1 MESMKSQESTSHG
14 PGAPAAEDAGPLP
27 APGRTLWVSLAQS
40 NADLTDQPRR
50 PAKTAETVAAAIVR
64 DMVSRNLGPGDTLPS
79 EAAMLA
85 HYRVSRA
92 SLREALRLLE
102 VQELIRLK
110 PGPGGG
116 PIVSAVDPRNL
127 AKMTTLYLHLG
138 GATYQELFEALLIM
152 APISAE
158 RAARHSERSLVR
170 AAMKPFLQED
180 QPVQGPAYWTVTN
193 EFHGSVETLAGNR
206 VIELLGRIVG
216 NIWHEH
222 IVTRMDTSSIRE
234 QIHQEHRDI
243 AKAIIAKQPSKA
255 GRLMREHFAGLVEEY
270 RRHWPGRFDEL
281 IEWD

>member
-1 MESMKSQESTSHG
+1 M
-14 PGAPAAEDAGPLP
+14 
-27 APGRTLWVSLAQS
+27 SLAQS
-40 NADLTDQPRR
+40 HGGLTDQPRR

-64 DMVSRNLGPGDTLPS
+64 DIVSRNLSPGDTLPS

-116 PIVSAVDPRNL
+116 PIVSSVDPSNL

-138 GATYQELFEALLIM
+138 GATYRELFEAVLVM
-152 APISAE
+152 SPISAE
-158 RAARHSERSLVR
+158 RAARHSDRTMVR
-170 AAMKPFLQED
+170 AAMKPFLEE
-180 QPVQGPAYWTVTN
+180 QPVQGSAYWAVTN
-193 EFHGSVETLAGNR
+193 EFHGSVEALAGNR

-216 NIWHEH
+216 SIWHEH
-222 IVTRMDTSSIRE
+222 VVTRMDTGSIRE
-234 QIHQEHRDI
+234 QIHEEHRDI
-243 AKAIIAKQPSKA
+243 ARAIIARQPSKA
-255 GRLMREHFAGLVEEY
+255 AQLMRDHFAGLVEEY
-270 RRHWPGRFDEL
+270 RQHWPGRFDEL

>member
-1 MESMKSQESTSHG
+1 MTSQDNAS
-14 PGAPAAEDAGPLP
+14 PGAEPSPGADAEQLP
-27 APGRTLWVSLAQS
+27 APGRNLWVSLAQS

-50 PAKTAETVAAAIVR
+50 SVKTAETVAAAIVR
-64 DMVSRNLGPGDTLPS
+64 DIVSRNLSPGDTLPS
-79 EAAMLA
+79 ETAMLA

-116 PIVSAVDPRNL
+116 PIVTAVDPRNL

-138 GATYQELFEALLIM
+138 GATYQELFEAVLVM

-158 RAARHSERSLVR
+158 RAARNGDRSLVS
-170 AAMKPFLQED
+170 AAMKPFLHEE
-180 QPVQGPAYWTVTN
+180 QPLQGPAYWTVTN
-193 EFHGSVETLAGNR
+193 EFHGSVEALADNR

-216 NIWHEH
+216 QIWHEH
-222 IVTRMDTSSIRE
+222 IVTRMDTGAVRE
-234 QIHQEHRDI
+234 QIHAEHRDI
-243 AKAIIAKQPSKA
+243 AKAIMAHQPSKA
-255 GRLMREHFAGLVEEY
+255 SSLMREHFAGLVEEY

>member
-1 MESMKSQESTSHG
+1 MSSQDNAS
-14 PGAPAAEDAGPLP
+14 PGAEPSPGEDAEQLP
-27 APGRTLWVSLAQS
+27 APGRNLWVSLAQS

-50 PAKTAETVAAAIVR
+50 SVKTAETVAAAIVR
-64 DMVSRNLGPGDTLPS
+64 DIVSRNLSPGDTLPS
-79 EAAMLA
+79 ETAMLA

-116 PIVSAVDPRNL
+116 PIVTAVDPRNL

-138 GATYQELFEALLIM
+138 GATYQELFEAVLVM

-158 RAARHSERSLVR
+158 RAARNGDRSLVS
-170 AAMKPFLQED
+170 AAMKPFLHEE
-180 QPVQGPAYWTVTN
+180 QPLQGPAYWTVTN
-193 EFHGSVETLAGNR
+193 EFHGSVEALADNR

-216 NIWHEH
+216 QIWHEH
-222 IVTRMDTSSIRE
+222 IVTRMDTGAVRE
-234 QIHQEHRDI
+234 QIHAEHRDI
-243 AKAIIAKQPSKA
+243 AKAIMAHQPSKA
-255 GRLMREHFAGLVEEY
+255 SSLMREHFAGLVEEY

>member
-1 MESMKSQESTSHG
+1 MSSQENTSLPAEAS
-14 PGAPAAEDAGPLP
+14 PGEDTDLLP
-27 APGRTLWVSLAQS
+27 APVRSLWVSLAQS

-64 DMVSRNLGPGDTLPS
+64 DIVSRNLRAGDTLPS

-127 AKMTTLYLHLG
+127 AKMTTMYLHLG
-138 GATYQELFEALLIM
+138 GATYQELFEALLVM

-158 RAARHSERSLVR
+158 RAARNSDRTLVS
-170 AAMKPFLQED
+170 AAMKPFLHEE
-180 QPVQGPAYWTVTN
+180 QPLHGPAYWTVTN
-193 EFHGSVETLAGNR
+193 EFHGSVEALADNR

-222 IVTRMDTSSIRE
+222 IVTRMDTGSVRE
-234 QIHQEHRDI
+234 QIHAEHRDI
-243 AKAIIAKQPSKA
+243 AKAIMAKQPSKA
-255 GRLMREHFAGLVEEY
+255 ARLMREHFAGLVEEY

>member
-1 MESMKSQESTSHG
+1 MLSPEAVPAQDTELD
-14 PGAPAAEDAGPLP
+14 GAPA
-27 APGRTLWVSLAQS
+27 RNLWISLAQS
-40 NADLTDQPRR
+40 NAGTTDQPRR
-50 PAKTAETVAAAIVR
+50 QAKTAETVAAAIIR
-64 DMVSRNLGPGDTLPS
+64 DIVSRNLNPGDTLPP

-127 AKMTTLYLHLG
+127 AKISTLYLHLG
-138 GATYQELFEALLIM
+138 GATYQELFEAQLVM
-152 APISAE
+152 APIGAE
-158 RAARHSERSLVR
+158 RAARHPDRELVR
-170 AAMKPFLQED
+170 SSMKPFLLDD

-193 EFHGSVETLAGNR
+193 EFHGSVEALAGNR
-206 VIELLGRIVG
+206 VIELLTRIVG
-216 NIWHEH
+216 SIWHEH
-222 IVTRMDTSSIRE
+222 VVTHMDTQAVRK

-243 AKAIIAKQPSKA
+243 AKAIIARQPNKA
-255 GRLMREHFAGLVEEY
+255 GRLMHDHFAGLLEEY
-270 RRHWPGRFDEL
+270 TRHWPGRFDEL

>member
-1 MESMKSQESTSHG
+1 MTSQENASLAT
-14 PGAPAAEDAGPLP
+14 GAPGEDAEQLP
-27 APGRTLWVSLAQS
+27 APGRNLWVSLAQS
-40 NADLTDQPRR
+40 NEDFTDQPRR

-64 DMVSRNLGPGDTLPS
+64 DIVSRNLGPGDTLPS

-127 AKMTTLYLHLG
+127 AKMATLYLHLG
-138 GATYQELFEALLIM
+138 GATYQELFEAQLVM

-158 RAARHSERSLVR
+158 RAARNGDRSLVS
-170 AAMKPFLQED
+170 AAMKPFLLEE
-180 QPVQGPAYWTVTN
+180 QPLHGPAYWTVTN
-193 EFHGSVETLAGNR
+193 EFHGSVEALAGNR

-216 NIWHEH
+216 SIWHEH
-222 IVTRMDTSSIRE
+222 IVTRMDTGAIRE
-234 QIHQEHRDI
+234 QIHAEHRDI
-243 AKAIIAKQPSKA
+243 AKAIMARQPSKA
-255 GRLMREHFAGLVEEY
+255 ARLMRDHFAGLVEEY
-270 RRHWPGRFDEL
+270 RQHWPGRFDEL

>member
-1 MESMKSQESTSHG
+1 MTSQENAS
-14 PGAPAAEDAGPLP
+14 PGAEASPGEDAEQLP
-27 APGRTLWVSLAQS
+27 APGRNLWVSLAQS

-64 DMVSRNLGPGDTLPS
+64 NIVSRNLGPGDTLPS

-116 PIVSAVDPRNL
+116 PIVTAVDPRNL

-138 GATYQELFEALLIM
+138 GATYQELFEAVLVM

-158 RAARHSERSLVR
+158 RAARNGDRSLVS
-170 AAMKPFLQED
+170 AAMKPFLLEE
-180 QPVQGPAYWTVTN
+180 QPLQGPAYWTVTN
-193 EFHGSVETLAGNR
+193 EFHGSVEALAGNR

-222 IVTRMDTSSIRE
+222 IVTRMDTGAVRE
-234 QIHQEHRDI
+234 QIHAEHRDI
-243 AKAIIAKQPSKA
+243 AMAIMAKQPSKA
-255 GRLMREHFAGLVEEY
+255 ARLMRDHFAGLVEEY

>member
-1 MESMKSQESTSHG
+1 MTSQEKAS
-14 PGAPAAEDAGPLP
+14 PGAEASPGEDAEQLP
-27 APGRTLWVSLAQS
+27 APGRNLWVSLAQS

-64 DMVSRNLGPGDTLPS
+64 DIVSRNLGPGDTLPS

-116 PIVSAVDPRNL
+116 PIVTAVDPRNL

-138 GATYQELFEALLIM
+138 GATYQELFEAVLVM

-158 RAARHSERSLVR
+158 RAARNGDRSLVS
-170 AAMKPFLQED
+170 AAMKPFLLEE
-180 QPVQGPAYWTVTN
+180 QPLQGPAYWTVTN
-193 EFHGSVETLAGNR
+193 EFHGSVEALAGNR

-222 IVTRMDTSSIRE
+222 IVTRMDTGAVRE
-234 QIHQEHRDI
+234 QIHAEHRDI
-243 AKAIIAKQPSKA
+243 AMAIMAKQPSKA
-255 GRLMREHFAGLVEEY
+255 ARLMRDHFAGLVEEY

>member
-1 MESMKSQESTSHG
+1 MTSQENAS
-14 PGAPAAEDAGPLP
+14 PGAEASPGEDAEQLP
-27 APGRTLWVSLAQS
+27 APGRNLWVSLAQS

-64 DMVSRNLGPGDTLPS
+64 DIVSRNLGPGDTLPS

-116 PIVSAVDPRNL
+116 PIVTAVDPRNL

-138 GATYQELFEALLIM
+138 GATYQELFEAVLVM

-158 RAARHSERSLVR
+158 RAARNGDRSLVS
-170 AAMKPFLQED
+170 AAMKPFLLEE
-180 QPVQGPAYWTVTN
+180 QPLQGPAYWTVTN
-193 EFHGSVETLAGNR
+193 EFHGSVEALAGNR

-222 IVTRMDTSSIRE
+222 IVTRMDTGAVRE
-234 QIHQEHRDI
+234 QIHAEHRDI
-243 AKAIIAKQPSKA
+243 AMAIMAKQPSKA
-255 GRLMREHFAGLVEEY
+255 ARLMRDHFAGLVEEY

>member
-1 MESMKSQESTSHG
+1 MTSQEKAS
-14 PGAPAAEDAGPLP
+14 PGAEASPGEDAEQLP
-27 APGRTLWVSLAQS
+27 APGRNLWVSLAQS

-64 DMVSRNLGPGDTLPS
+64 NIVSRNLGPGDTLPS

-116 PIVSAVDPRNL
+116 PIVTAVDPRNL

-138 GATYQELFEALLIM
+138 GATYQELFEAVLVM

-158 RAARHSERSLVR
+158 RAARNGDRSLVS
-170 AAMKPFLQED
+170 AAMKPFLLEE
-180 QPVQGPAYWTVTN
+180 QPLQGPAYWTVTN
-193 EFHGSVETLAGNR
+193 EFHGSVEALADNR

-222 IVTRMDTSSIRE
+222 IVTRMDTGAVRE
-234 QIHQEHRDI
+234 QIHAEHRDI
-243 AKAIIAKQPSKA
+243 AMAIMAKQPSKA
-255 GRLMREHFAGLVEEY
+255 ARLMRDHFAGLVEEY

>member
-1 MESMKSQESTSHG
+1 MTSQEKAS
-14 PGAPAAEDAGPLP
+14 PGAEASPGEDAEQLP
-27 APGRTLWVSLAQS
+27 APGRNLWVSLAQS

-64 DMVSRNLGPGDTLPS
+64 DIVSRNLGPGDTLPS

-116 PIVSAVDPRNL
+116 PIVTAVDPRNL

-138 GATYQELFEALLIM
+138 GATYQELFEALLVM

-158 RAARHSERSLVR
+158 RAARNGDRSLVS
-170 AAMKPFLQED
+170 AAMKPFLLEE
-180 QPVQGPAYWTVTN
+180 QPLQGPAYWTVTN
-193 EFHGSVETLAGNR
+193 EFHGSVEALAGNR

-222 IVTRMDTSSIRE
+222 IVTRMDTGAVRE
-234 QIHQEHRDI
+234 QIHAEHRDI
-243 AKAIIAKQPSKA
+243 AKAIMAKQPSKA
-255 GRLMREHFAGLVEEY
+255 ARLMRDHFAGLVEEY

>member
-1 MESMKSQESTSHG
+1 MESMKSQESPSHD
-14 PGAPAAEDAGPLP
+14 PGASPAEDAERLP

-40 NADLTDQPRR
+40 NAGLTDQPRR

-64 DMVSRNLGPGDTLPS
+64 DMVSRKLGPGDTLPP

-92 SLREALRLLE
+92 SLRLLE

-158 RAARHSERSLVR
+158 RAARHSDRTLIR

-193 EFHGSVETLAGNR
+193 EFHGSVEALAGNR

-222 IVTRMDTSSIRE
+222 IVTRMDTGSIRE

-243 AKAIIAKQPSKA
+243 AKAIMARQPGKA

>member
-1 MESMKSQESTSHG
+1 MSSRENQPRSPQSS
-14 PGAPAAEDAGPLP
+14 PAEDAEPLP

-64 DMVSRNLGPGDTLPS
+64 EIVSRNLGPGDTLPS

-116 PIVSAVDPRNL
+116 PIVGSVDPRNL
-127 AKMTTLYLHLG
+127 AKVTTMYLHLG
-138 GATYQELFEALLIM
+138 GATYQELFEAQLVM
-152 APISAE
+152 APMSAE
-158 RAARHSERSLVR
+158 RAARNSDRTLVR
-170 AAMKPFLQED
+170 TAMKPFLQGE

-193 EFHGSVETLAGNR
+193 EFHGSVEALAGNR

-222 IVTRMDTSSIRE
+222 IVTVPAALARPLRRA
-234 QIHQEHRDI
+234 HRV
-243 AKAIIAKQPSKA
+243 
-255 GRLMREHFAGLVEEY
+255 GLTES
-270 RRHWPGRFDEL
+270 
-281 IEWD
+281 

>member
-1 MESMKSQESTSHG
+1 MSSQENTPHG
-14 PGAPAAEDAGPLP
+14 SEAPPAGDVESLP
-27 APGRTLWVSLAQS
+27 APGRTMWVSLAQS
-40 NADLTDQPRR
+40 HADLTDQPRR

-64 DMVSRNLGPGDTLPS
+64 DIVSRNLSPGDTLPS

-138 GATYQELFEALLIM
+138 GATYQELFEALLVM

-158 RAARHSERSLVR
+158 RAARHSDRTLVL
-170 AAMKPFLQED
+170 AAMKPFLHED
-180 QPVQGPAYWTVTN
+180 QPVQGSAYWTVTN
-193 EFHGSVETLAGNR
+193 EFHGSVEALAGNR

-216 NIWHEH
+216 SIWHEH
-222 IVTRMDTSSIRE
+222 IVTRMDTNSIRE
-234 QIHQEHRDI
+234 QIHEEHRDI
-243 AKAIIAKQPSKA
+243 AKAIVAKQPGKA
-255 GRLMREHFAGLVEEY
+255 ARLMRDHFAGLVEEY
-270 RRHWPGRFDEL
+270 RQHWPGRFDEL

>member
-1 MESMKSQESTSHG
+1 MTSQENAS
-14 PGAPAAEDAGPLP
+14 PGAEASPGEDAEQLP
-27 APGRTLWVSLAQS
+27 APGRNLWVSLAQS

-64 DMVSRNLGPGDTLPS
+64 DIVSRNLGPGDTLPS
-79 EAAMLA
+79 EAAMLG

-116 PIVSAVDPRNL
+116 PIVTAVDPRNL

-138 GATYQELFEALLIM
+138 GATYQELFEALLVM

-158 RAARHSERSLVR
+158 RAARNCDRSLVS
-170 AAMKPFLQED
+170 AAMKPFLLEE
-180 QPVQGPAYWTVTN
+180 QPLQGPAYWTVTN
-193 EFHGSVETLAGNR
+193 EFHGSVEALAGNR

-222 IVTRMDTSSIRE
+222 IVTRMDTGAVRE
-234 QIHQEHRDI
+234 QIHAEHRDI
-243 AKAIIAKQPSKA
+243 ARAIMAKQPGKA
-255 GRLMREHFAGLVEEY
+255 ARLMRDHFAGLVEEY

>member
-1 MESMKSQESTSHG
+1 MHSQ
-14 PGAPAAEDAGPLP
+14 GASSAEGAEPPP
-27 APGRTLWVSLAQS
+27 APGRTMWISLAQS
-40 NADLTDQPRR
+40 NAHLTDQPRR

-64 DMVSRNLGPGDTLPS
+64 DIVSRNLSPGDTLPP

-116 PIVSAVDPRNL
+116 PIVGAVDPRNL
-127 AKMTTLYLHLG
+127 AKMTSLYLHLG
-138 GATYQELFEALLIM
+138 GATYQELFEAMLVM

-158 RAARHSERSLVR
+158 RAARHSDRTLVR

-193 EFHGSVETLAGNR
+193 EFHGSVEALAGNR

-222 IVTRMDTSSIRE
+222 IVTRMDTSAIRE
-234 QIHQEHRDI
+234 QIHEEHRDI
-243 AKAIIAKQPSKA
+243 ARAIVAKQPGKA
-255 GRLMREHFAGLVEEY
+255 THLMRDHFAGLIEEY
-270 RRHWPGRFDEL
+270 RRRWPGRFDEL

>member
-1 MESMKSQESTSHG
+1 MSSQENASHTSQA
-14 PGAPAAEDAGPLP
+14 PPAADAEAPP
-27 APGRTLWVSLAQS
+27 APGRKLWVTLAQS

-50 PAKTAETVAAAIVR
+50 PAKTAETVAASIVR
-64 DMVSRNLGPGDTLPS
+64 DIVSRNLSPGDTLPP

-85 HYRVSRA
+85 RYRVSRA

-116 PIVSAVDPRNL
+116 PIVTAVDPRNL

-138 GATYQELFEALLIM
+138 GATYQELFEALLVV

-158 RAARHSERSLVR
+158 RAARHRDRTLVR

-180 QPVQGPAYWTVTN
+180 QPVQGPAYWAVTN
-193 EFHGSVETLAGNR
+193 EFHDSVEALAGNR

-234 QIHQEHRDI
+234 QIHEEHRDI
-243 AKAIIAKQPSKA
+243 ARAIVARQSSKA
-255 GRLMREHFAGLVEEY
+255 ARLMRDHFAGLVEEY
-270 RRHWPGRFDEL
+270 RQHWPGRFDEL

>member
-1 MESMKSQESTSHG
+1 MTSQENAS
-14 PGAPAAEDAGPLP
+14 PGAEASPGEDAEQLP
-27 APGRTLWVSLAQS
+27 APGRNLWVSLAQS

-64 DMVSRNLGPGDTLPS
+64 DIVSRNLGPGDTLPS

-116 PIVSAVDPRNL
+116 PIVTAVDPRNL

-138 GATYQELFEALLIM
+138 GATYQELFEAVLVM

-158 RAARHSERSLVR
+158 RAARNGDRSLVS
-170 AAMKPFLQED
+170 AAMKPFLLEE
-180 QPVQGPAYWTVTN
+180 QPLQGPAY
-193 EFHGSVETLAGNR
+193 
-206 VIELLGRIVG
+206 
-216 NIWHEH
+216 
-222 IVTRMDTSSIRE
+222 
-234 QIHQEHRDI
+234 
-243 AKAIIAKQPSKA
+243 
-255 GRLMREHFAGLVEEY
+255 
-270 RRHWPGRFDEL
+270 
-281 IEWD
+281 

>member
-1 MESMKSQESTSHG
+1 MPSSEASPAEG
-14 PGAPAAEDAGPLP
+14 AEPPAAPA
-27 APGRTLWVSLAQS
+27 RTLWVSLAQS
-40 NADLTDQPRR
+40 QADLTDQPRR
-50 PAKTAETVAAAIVR
+50 SAKTAETVAAAIVR
-64 DMVSRNLGPGDTLPS
+64 DIVSRNLRPGDTLPS

-138 GATYQELFEALLIM
+138 GATYQELFEAQVLM

-158 RAARHSERSLVR
+158 RAARNPDRTLVS
-170 AAMKPFLQED
+170 AAMKPFLLEE
-180 QPVQGPAYWTVTN
+180 QPLQGPAYWTVTN
-193 EFHGSVETLAGNR
+193 EFHGSVESLAGNR
-206 VIELLGRIVG
+206 VIELISRIVG

-222 IVTRMDTSSIRE
+222 VVTRMDTSSIRE

-243 AKAIIAKQPSKA
+243 AKAIMARQPSKA
-255 GRLMREHFAGLVEEY
+255 GRLMRDHFAGIVEEY

>member
-1 MESMKSQESTSHG
+1 MTSQENAS
-14 PGAPAAEDAGPLP
+14 PGAEAPPGEGAEQLP
-27 APGRTLWVSLAQS
+27 APGRNLWVSLAQS

-64 DMVSRNLGPGDTLPS
+64 DIVSRNLGPGDTLPS

-116 PIVSAVDPRNL
+116 PIVTAVDPRNL

-138 GATYQELFEALLIM
+138 GATYQELFEALLVM

-158 RAARHSERSLVR
+158 RAARNGDRSLVS
-170 AAMKPFLQED
+170 AAMKPFLLEE
-180 QPVQGPAYWTVTN
+180 QPLQGPAYWTVTN
-193 EFHGSVETLAGNR
+193 EFHGSVEALADNR

-222 IVTRMDTSSIRE
+222 IVTRMDTGAVRE
-234 QIHQEHRDI
+234 QIHAEHRDI
-243 AKAIIAKQPSKA
+243 ARAIMAKQPSKA
-255 GRLMREHFAGLVEEY
+255 ARLMRDHFAGLVEEY

>member
-1 MESMKSQESTSHG
+1 MSSQENTLHSTE
-14 PGAPAAEDAGPLP
+14 PPAEGAEPLP
-27 APGRTLWVSLAQS
+27 APGRKLWVSLAQS

-64 DMVSRNLGPGDTLPS
+64 DIVSRNLGPGDTLPS

-116 PIVSAVDPRNL
+116 PIVTAVDPRNL

-138 GATYQELFEALLIM
+138 GATYQELFEALLVM

-158 RAARHSERSLVR
+158 RAARHSDRTLVR
-170 AAMKPFLQED
+170 TAMKPFLQED

-193 EFHGSVETLAGNR
+193 EFHGSVEALAGNR

-222 IVTRMDTSSIRE
+222 MHSPGTGSSNCSAASSATSGTST
-234 QIHQEHRDI
+234 
-243 AKAIIAKQPSKA
+243 S
-255 GRLMREHFAGLVEEY
+255 
-270 RRHWPGRFDEL
+270 
-281 IEWD
+281 

>member
-1 MESMKSQESTSHG
+1 MSSQDNASPG
-14 PGAPAAEDAGPLP
+14 PEPSPGEDAEQRP
-27 APGRTLWVSLAQS
+27 APGRNLWVSLAQS

-50 PAKTAETVAAAIVR
+50 SVKTAETVAAAIVR
-64 DMVSRNLGPGDTLPS
+64 DIVSRNLSPGDTLPS
-79 EAAMLA
+79 ETAMLA

-116 PIVSAVDPRNL
+116 PIVTAVDPRNL

-138 GATYQELFEALLIM
+138 GATYQELFEAVLVM

-158 RAARHSERSLVR
+158 RAARNGDRSLVS
-170 AAMKPFLQED
+170 AAMKPFLHEE
-180 QPVQGPAYWTVTN
+180 QPLQGPAYWTVTN
-193 EFHGSVETLAGNR
+193 EFHGSVEALADNR
-206 VIELLGRIVG
+206 VIELLGRIAG
-216 NIWHEH
+216 QIWHEH
-222 IVTRMDTSSIRE
+222 IVTRMDTGAVRE
-234 QIHQEHRDI
+234 QIHAEHRDI
-243 AKAIIAKQPSKA
+243 AKAIMAHQPGKA
-255 GRLMREHFAGLVEEY
+255 ASLMREHFAGLVEEY